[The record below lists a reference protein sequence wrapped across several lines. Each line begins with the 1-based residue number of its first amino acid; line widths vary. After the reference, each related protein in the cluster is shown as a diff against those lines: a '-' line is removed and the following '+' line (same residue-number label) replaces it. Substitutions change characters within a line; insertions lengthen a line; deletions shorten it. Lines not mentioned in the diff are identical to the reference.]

1 MSPCPK
7 FGISY
12 KIESSLDFRNASVL
26 EIPED
31 MFEGAIV
38 LESVD
43 LSQNFLKVIPSKIF
57 ENNGN
62 LEILNVTRNQI
73 SELSPKLIT
82 KALKLVTFDAS
93 NNLLKA
99 IPDNFFEGNIL
110 NFQMFLAVFINSYRT
125 GKNSICRPLK

>member
-1 MSPCPK
+1 
-7 FGISY
+7 
-12 KIESSLDFRNASVL
+12 
-26 EIPED
+26 

-62 LEILNVTRNQI
+62 LEILNITRNQI
-73 SELSPKLIT
+73 YELAPKLIT

-110 NFQMFLAVFINSYRT
+110 NFQFFLAV
-125 GKNSICRPLK
+125 L